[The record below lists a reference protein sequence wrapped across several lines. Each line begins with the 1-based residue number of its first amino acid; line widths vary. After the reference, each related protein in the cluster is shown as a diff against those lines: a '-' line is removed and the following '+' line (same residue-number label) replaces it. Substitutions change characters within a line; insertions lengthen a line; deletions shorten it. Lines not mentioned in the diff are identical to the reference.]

1 MRALEAG
8 VDETGAIGALSFDKM
23 HKDMNSINALAS
35 PTKETEKEEE
45 DEREPQ
51 PTDRHKRLAKANAE
65 VEGANNDMLQNID
78 EVRNSNAVG

>member
-35 PTKETEKEEE
+35 PAKETEKEEE

-51 PTDRHKRLAKANAE
+51 PTDRRKRLAKANAE

-78 EVRNSNAVG
+78 GVRSSNAVG